1 MAMGPRKMGMRKMI
15 GMKRAGAK
23 MPKAMKAPKAMGPAE
38 LEGQVPPMAGPMPQG
53 IPGMKKGGEVKKGF
67 STKGGRGGVAER
79 GLGKAT
85 KGFAKGGS
93 VDKKTWGSTEDIV
106 GKGPSPAAAKAD
118 YAKKMKAAG
127 LKPKM
132 AKGGMAKAPKAGLGI
147 MIILGKKKGK

>member
-1 MAMGPRKMGMRKMI
+1 MAKMGPRKMGMRKMV

-23 MPKAMKAPKAMGPAE
+23 MPKAMKAPKAMGPDL

-53 IPGMKKGGEVKKGF
+53 MPGMKKGGAVKKGF

-85 KGFAKGGS
+85 KGFAKGG
-93 VDKKTWGSTEDIV
+93 
-106 GKGPSPAAAKAD
+106 
-118 YAKKMKAAG
+118 
-127 LKPKM
+127 
-132 AKGGMAKAPKAGLGI
+132 MAKAPKAGLGI